1 LHPIT
6 IRRWMNLGK
15 LAAVRVR
22 IEARI
27 PRSEI
32 GRLLGQTDELLVL
45 SDGGSGFCCGPPVIT
60 SLCSS

>member
-1 LHPIT
+1 
-6 IRRWMNLGK
+6 MNLGK